1 MTTKPNLGFIGVGLM
16 GHGMAKHLLQAG
28 HPLTVIGHRN
38 RAPVDDLIG
47 RGASEADS
55 PATLAAAVDI
65 LFLSVTSSAVVEA
78 LAAGDAG
85 ILAGGR
91 PGLIVVD
98 TSTGDPAVTLDLGAR
113 LADRGMHLVD
123 APVTRT
129 PREAEEGRLNI
140 MLGGTPEIRAR
151 VRPVVEAF
159 CENVFEVGPLGSA
172 LKLKLINNL
181 LSLGHAALAAEAV
194 AAASAAEV
202 DLGVLYDVASRG
214 GANSKMLEMIIP
226 RLLEGDESGLQ
237 FSMYNARKDLGC
249 YRRMV
254 ADSSL
259 VGPLGSATYEAYNLA
274 VALGHGEAFVSRLSS
289 VLRELD
295 GGRRDA

>member
-1 MTTKPNLGFIGVGLM
+1 MTTKPKLGFIGVGLM

-28 HPLTVIGHRN
+28 YPLTVMGHRN

-47 RGASEADS
+47 RGASEVDS
-55 PATLAAAVDI
+55 PAMLAASVDI
-65 LFLSVTSSAVVEA
+65 LFLSVTSSTVVEA
-78 LAAGDAG
+78 LVAGDAG

-129 PREAEEGRLNI
+129 PREAEDGRLNI
-140 MLGGTPEIRAR
+140 MLGGAPEIRAR
-151 VRPVVEAF
+151 VRPVVDAF

-194 AAASAAEV
+194 AAASAAE
-202 DLGVLYDVASRG
+202 
-214 GANSKMLEMIIP
+214 
-226 RLLEGDESGLQ
+226 
-237 FSMYNARKDLGC
+237 
-249 YRRMV
+249 
-254 ADSSL
+254 
-259 VGPLGSATYEAYNLA
+259 
-274 VALGHGEAFVSRLSS
+274 
-289 VLRELD
+289 
-295 GGRRDA
+295 